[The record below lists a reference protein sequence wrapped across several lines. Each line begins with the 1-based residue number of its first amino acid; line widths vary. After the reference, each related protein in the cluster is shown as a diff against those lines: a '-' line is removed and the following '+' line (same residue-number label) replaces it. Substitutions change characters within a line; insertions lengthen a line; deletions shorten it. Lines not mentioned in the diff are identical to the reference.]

1 MAAMGS
7 VVSTVSVVP
16 GASFDRALRAFNT
29 GRGHFS
35 PLRSSSKGSVKG
47 SFFLVCEDLIVTDI

>member
-7 VVSTVSVVP
+7 VVSTVIVVP
-16 GASFDRALRAFNT
+16 GASFDKALRVFNT
-29 GRGHFS
+29 GRGHFN

-47 SFFLVCEDLIVTDI
+47 TFFPASVKI